1 MPHPAISSR
10 WAEEEAFV
18 VTAPRTAAEKDP
30 PPFPPEEYARRVAAT
45 RVEMEKRGADLL
57 LVDCLEHMVYL
68 FGYTP
73 PAAIYQPALLPLFG
87 EPVAIVRAL
96 DRSMFLEQSWVVET
110 VTFSDWE
117 DPVAA
122 LAEAVS
128 SRGWTAKTIAVEL
141 DSHFLPVGRFRA
153 IERRL
158 PNARFIDFSGVL
170 KQLRLYKSEREMAV
184 LRRCGEIADAAL
196 MVAVNAAAVGVSERE
211 CAAALYA
218 AAIREGAD
226 SQRAALMA
234 SGGRSDSLHGR
245 LGHHVLEAGDIL
257 HTESIPLLRGY
268 GARLMRSTAIG
279 GATAAQQDAAK
290 RMIELQDRQYEAMR
304 PGAAA
309 REVDAILRQG
319 MVEAGLRA
327 DYLNITGYTLGFIG
341 LPVTSDFTRVFLPES
356 DWELRPGM
364 VFHMYTYA
372 AGMAFSDTVAVTATG
387 AERLTLAERCLFV
400 R

>member
-1 MPHPAISSR
+1 VAN
-10 WAEEEAFV
+10 
-18 VTAPRTAAEKDP
+18 APLTAAEKDP
-30 PPFPPEEYARRVAAT
+30 APFPPEEYARRVAAV
-45 RVEMEKRGADLL
+45 RVEMEKAGADLL

-68 FGYTP
+68 FGYAP
-73 PAAIYQPALLPLFG
+73 PAAIYQPALLPLSG
-87 EPVAIVRAL
+87 EPVAIVRDL

-122 LAEAVS
+122 LAETVS
-128 SRGWTAKTIAVEL
+128 SRGWDAKTIAVEL

-158 PNARFIDFSGVL
+158 QNACFIDFSGVL

-196 MVAVNAAAVGVSERE
+196 MAAVNAAAIGVSERE
-211 CAAALYA
+211 CAAAFYA
-218 AAIREGAD
+218 TAIREGAD

-234 SGGRSDSLHGR
+234 SGGRSGSLHGR

-268 GARLMRSTAIG
+268 GTRLMRSTAIG
-279 GATAAQQDAAK
+279 GATPAQQDAAK
-290 RMIELQDRQYEAMR
+290 RMIEFQDRQFEAMR

-309 REVDAILRQG
+309 RDVDAILRKG
-319 MVEAGLRA
+319 MVESGLRA

-372 AGMAFSDTVAVTATG
+372 GGMAFSDTVAVTATG
-387 AERLTLAERCLFV
+387 AERLTRAERRLFV